1 MELESKFFQS
11 FFYPFFIGVILSMI
25 SIILFSIIFTNN
37 YIDKK
42 TSLNLIELERNN
54 AKVNLNTI
62 KISLSTF
69 LLKIQASINE
79 IITSYQKTSKAIL
92 LNPNLSKNL
101 DDKYLKCA
109 LDLNDTEIAQDI
121 NKLKYMAYWFLDKG
135 MNKEKLKDNSIEK
148 KQLIAFNQII
158 PNLFSVFASTNS
170 SIFGF
175 YFYFESSELYLS
187 FPLYADYIWNFTKIL
202 DNYPDNPI
210 WCTNQEGKV
219 YDIYKC
225 RCREFYINIQKAK
238 TDIFDY
244 NSVNNKNRTIFVTEF
259 YYQSGMNFTN
269 VFTICV
275 QFDEP
280 ISGGKAYVCA
290 DIGKDSLIFNF
301 DNINNKL
308 NGYFLVAPVGFN
320 KVFYFPQSKEYAYTP
335 MENIFANN
343 KNFFLEEKVY
353 FLNHVQKLMTSNY
366 IKYIKD
372 DRETFLEE
380 VYTNGQNSNEQYFN
394 LDGEAFNFS
403 IYPIVFENIAG
414 KKEHVLNIIYIY
426 NEQILTKGIKLISNI
441 FVQIILELIIF
452 VVFGSGLLYLVVLSF
467 NILAKYIVIPIKN
480 VNYMLKGIN
489 IGGENRLDYLECL
502 KKRQEDN
509 IEMLEKMYEKEDK
522 NIKKKNENENN
533 NDNNGDNVDEDENL
547 DNSPLINK
555 EENDENDS
563 QEEITNEDREDL
575 INLKIDYDKKYDE
588 ESEFIEKES
597 SFYNFDENLLQY
609 RPLEIDHLIKSLI
622 ELKGASTLTSSDQ
635 TIKNIIDYSYS
646 EDIFRNF
653 KNKEGE
659 IICQSNIGN
668 LQSQLFE
675 FDKAIYHLVNSLQ
688 DNKLKKFLSRN
699 LYDELD
705 ESDNLLNKISLSF
718 NHNRNHDRINLLAER
733 QQNNFRDNFSQKIIG
748 VLINTRYPRL
758 IYCYYKF
765 FSLLQKTKNSNNIK
779 GQFMN
784 TTFHS
789 INYYHKIIIQY
800 IFLSFA
806 KNDLIKIGESILDYI
821 EFLIKFKL
829 KTNVD
834 NEYLLDIKNIN
845 RPELKNK
852 RQYKKYI
859 FYKIV
864 NWFILFD
871 DYVSYVKNQ
880 TQLLNDKSIIEEIS
894 QNLNSEDNEFN
905 AGTQSVFLLR
915 VNIQREEYLKGK
927 FANKC
932 NHYSDALFYFI
943 RAAQKNSIVLDGLIK
958 KKALIKIFKI
968 GNKLGKKFK
977 NYGISQWLMKENFL
991 EFEKSKIRTKNKR
1004 SSYFDYKEKDII
1016 IQIKNNSTF
1025 DKEIS
1030 ETKSKITE
1038 DINECCAKNAK
1049 DIIIIIDFN
1058 IYNPEQISLTDK
1070 IESYINQTTI
1080 ILEDYLSSNDR
1091 LSVFI
1096 YTSQY
1101 KIICPLLYKNKI
1113 DLDNF
1118 TDDLIN
1124 FKKEILK
1131 EKEEESENDIEEEFN
1146 INEINN
1152 KKIKKT
1158 EIEFQKGSNNNF
1170 SDSQSQESFSGEKNV
1185 IKISDKVKG
1194 LVDTINYSKKYLKIK
1209 EGIKNERYLII
1220 FTDLFNYYKITDEV
1234 ILNNINNLEEDNI
1247 IFLLVGKNNLEND
1260 IKGKNT
1266 LLDEDDEKEL
1276 KKILLNKFDKRSE
1289 IIYYE
1294 NMKKIKNILSNNV
1307 IKDNII
1313 FPNEI
1318 YK

>member
-1 MELESKFFQS
+1 MD
-11 FFYPFFIGVILSMI
+11 
-25 SIILFSIIFTNN
+25 FS
-37 YIDKK
+37 
-42 TSLNLIELERNN
+42 
-54 AKVNLNTI
+54 
-62 KISLSTF
+62 
-69 LLKIQASINE
+69 
-79 IITSYQKTSKAIL
+79 
-92 LNPNLSKNL
+92 
-101 DDKYLKCA
+101 
-109 LDLNDTEIAQDI
+109 
-121 NKLKYMAYWFLDKG
+121 
-135 MNKEKLKDNSIEK
+135 
-148 KQLIAFNQII
+148 
-158 PNLFSVFASTNS
+158 
-170 SIFGF
+170 
-175 YFYFESSELYLS
+175 
-187 FPLYADYIWNFTKIL
+187 
-202 DNYPDNPI
+202 
-210 WCTNQEGKV
+210 
-219 YDIYKC
+219 
-225 RCREFYINIQKAK
+225 
-238 TDIFDY
+238 
-244 NSVNNKNRTIFVTEF
+244 
-259 YYQSGMNFTN
+259 N

-290 DIGKDSLIFNF
+290 DIGQDSLIFNF

-308 NGYFLVAPVGFN
+308 NGYFLVVPVGFN
-320 KVFYFPQSKEYAYTP
+320 KIFYFPQSMEYANTP
-335 MENIFANN
+335 MENIFGNN

-366 IKYIKD
+366 IKYIKE
-372 DRETFLEE
+372 DRESFFEE
-380 VYTNGQNSNEQYFN
+380 VYTNGQNSNDQYFYLN
-394 LDGEAFNFS
+394 GQAFNFS
-403 IYPIVFENIAG
+403 IYPIVFENTAG
-414 KKEHVLNIIYIY
+414 KKEHVLNIIYVY
-426 NEQILTKGIKLISNI
+426 NEKILTKGIKLISNI

-467 NILAKYIVIPIKN
+467 NILVKYIVIPIKN

-489 IGGENRLDYLECL
+489 IGGENRLDYLDYL

-509 IEMLEKMYEKEDK
+509 IEMLEKIYEKEDK
-522 NIKKKNENENN
+522 NIKKKNEKGEDNN
-533 NDNNGDNVDEDENL
+533 NDNNDIDKDENL
-547 DNSPLINK
+547 DNTPLINK

-563 QEEITNEDREDL
+563 QEEITNEDNEDL

-622 ELKGASTLTSSDQ
+622 EFKGASILTSSDQ

-675 FDKAIYHLVNSLQ
+675 YDKAIYHLANALQ
-688 DNKLKKFLSRN
+688 ENKLKSYLSRN

-718 NHNRNHDRINLLAER
+718 NHNRNNDRINLLAEK
-733 QQNNFRDNFSQKIIG
+733 QQNNFKDNFSQKIIG
-748 VLINTRYPRL
+748 VLINIRYPRL

-765 FSLLQKTKNSNNIK
+765 FSLLQKSKDNNNIK

-784 TTFHS
+784 TIFHS

-834 NEYLLDIKNIN
+834 NEYFLDIKNIN

-880 TQLLNDKSIIEEIS
+880 TQLLADKNIIEEIS

-915 VNIQREEYLKGK
+915 VNIQIEEYLKGK
-927 FANKC
+927 FAKKC
-932 NHYSDALFYFI
+932 KNYCDALFYFI

-958 KKALIKIFKI
+958 KKALIKILKV
-968 GNKLGKKFK
+968 GNILGKKFK
-977 NYGISQWLMKENFL
+977 NYGISPWLMKENFL
-991 EFEKSKIRTKNKR
+991 EFEKAKIRNMNKR
-1004 SSYFDYKEKDII
+1004 RSYFDHKEKDII
-1016 IQIKNNSTF
+1016 IKIQNNSTF

-1030 ETKSKITE
+1030 ETKNKITE
-1038 DINECCAKNAK
+1038 DINECCAKIAK

-1058 IYNPEQISLTDK
+1058 IYDPDQISLTDK
-1070 IESYINQTTI
+1070 IESYINQASM

-1101 KIICPLLYKNKI
+1101 KIICPLLSKNEI
-1113 DLDNF
+1113 DIDNF
-1118 TDDLIN
+1118 TNDLIN
-1124 FKKEILK
+1124 YKKEIFK
-1131 EKEEESENDIEEEFN
+1131 ENEEEESENDIEEDFN
-1146 INEINN
+1146 INEINSE
-1152 KKIKKT
+1152 KIKKT
-1158 EIEFQKGSNNNF
+1158 ELEFHKGSNNNF
-1170 SDSQSQESFSGEKNV
+1170 SDSQNQESFVGEKNV

-1220 FTDLFNYYKITDEV
+1220 FTDLFNFYKITDEV

-1266 LLDEDDEKEL
+1266 LLDENDEKEL
-1276 KKILLNKFDKRSE
+1276 KK
-1289 IIYYE
+1289 YC
-1294 NMKKIKNILSNNV
+1294 
-1307 IKDNII
+1307 
-1313 FPNEI
+1313 
-1318 YK
+1318 

>member
-1 MELESKFFQS
+1 MD
-11 FFYPFFIGVILSMI
+11 
-25 SIILFSIIFTNN
+25 FS
-37 YIDKK
+37 
-42 TSLNLIELERNN
+42 
-54 AKVNLNTI
+54 
-62 KISLSTF
+62 
-69 LLKIQASINE
+69 
-79 IITSYQKTSKAIL
+79 
-92 LNPNLSKNL
+92 
-101 DDKYLKCA
+101 
-109 LDLNDTEIAQDI
+109 
-121 NKLKYMAYWFLDKG
+121 
-135 MNKEKLKDNSIEK
+135 
-148 KQLIAFNQII
+148 
-158 PNLFSVFASTNS
+158 
-170 SIFGF
+170 
-175 YFYFESSELYLS
+175 
-187 FPLYADYIWNFTKIL
+187 
-202 DNYPDNPI
+202 
-210 WCTNQEGKV
+210 
-219 YDIYKC
+219 
-225 RCREFYINIQKAK
+225 
-238 TDIFDY
+238 
-244 NSVNNKNRTIFVTEF
+244 
-259 YYQSGMNFTN
+259 N

-290 DIGKDSLIFNF
+290 DIGQDSLIFNF

-308 NGYFLVAPVGFN
+308 NGYFLVVPVGFN
-320 KVFYFPQSKEYAYTP
+320 KIFYFPQSMEYANTP
-335 MENIFANN
+335 MENIFGNN

-366 IKYIKD
+366 IKYIKE
-372 DRETFLEE
+372 DRESFFEE
-380 VYTNGQNSNEQYFN
+380 VYTNGQNSNDQYFYLN
-394 LDGEAFNFS
+394 GQAFNFS
-403 IYPIVFENIAG
+403 IYPIVFENTAG
-414 KKEHVLNIIYIY
+414 KKEHVLNIIYVY
-426 NEQILTKGIKLISNI
+426 NEKILTKGIKLISNI

-467 NILAKYIVIPIKN
+467 NILVKYIVIPIKN

-489 IGGENRLDYLECL
+489 IGGENRLDYLDYL

-509 IEMLEKMYEKEDK
+509 IEMLEKIYEKEDK
-522 NIKKKNENENN
+522 NIKKKNEKGEDNN
-533 NDNNGDNVDEDENL
+533 NDNNDIDKDENL
-547 DNSPLINK
+547 DNTPLINK

-563 QEEITNEDREDL
+563 QEEITNEDNEDL

-622 ELKGASTLTSSDQ
+622 EFKGASILTSSDQ

-675 FDKAIYHLVNSLQ
+675 YDKAIYHLANALQ
-688 DNKLKKFLSRN
+688 ENKLKSYLSRN

-718 NHNRNHDRINLLAER
+718 NHNRNNDRINLLAEK
-733 QQNNFRDNFSQKIIG
+733 QQNNFKDNFSQKIIG
-748 VLINTRYPRL
+748 VLINIRYPRL

-765 FSLLQKTKNSNNIK
+765 FSLLQKSKDNNNIK

-784 TTFHS
+784 TIFHS

-834 NEYLLDIKNIN
+834 NEYFLDIKNIN

-880 TQLLNDKSIIEEIS
+880 TQLLADKNIIEEIS

-927 FANKC
+927 FAKKC
-932 NHYSDALFYFI
+932 KNYCDALFYFI

-958 KKALIKIFKI
+958 KKALIKILKV
-968 GNKLGKKFK
+968 GNILGKKFK
-977 NYGISQWLMKENFL
+977 NYGISPWLMKENFL
-991 EFEKSKIRTKNKR
+991 EFEKAKIRNMNKR
-1004 SSYFDYKEKDII
+1004 RSYFDHKEKDII
-1016 IQIKNNSTF
+1016 IKIQNNSTF

-1030 ETKSKITE
+1030 ETKNKITE
-1038 DINECCAKNAK
+1038 DINECCAKIAK

-1058 IYNPEQISLTDK
+1058 IYDPDQISLTDK
-1070 IESYINQTTI
+1070 IESYINQASM

-1101 KIICPLLYKNKI
+1101 KIICPLLSKNEI
-1113 DLDNF
+1113 DIDNF
-1118 TDDLIN
+1118 TNDLIN
-1124 FKKEILK
+1124 YKKEIFK
-1131 EKEEESENDIEEEFN
+1131 ENEEEESENDIEEDFN
-1146 INEINN
+1146 INEINSE
-1152 KKIKKT
+1152 KIKK
-1158 EIEFQKGSNNNF
+1158 QN
-1170 SDSQSQESFSGEKNV
+1170 
-1185 IKISDKVKG
+1185 
-1194 LVDTINYSKKYLKIK
+1194 
-1209 EGIKNERYLII
+1209 
-1220 FTDLFNYYKITDEV
+1220 
-1234 ILNNINNLEEDNI
+1234 
-1247 IFLLVGKNNLEND
+1247 
-1260 IKGKNT
+1260 
-1266 LLDEDDEKEL
+1266 
-1276 KKILLNKFDKRSE
+1276 
-1289 IIYYE
+1289 
-1294 NMKKIKNILSNNV
+1294 
-1307 IKDNII
+1307 
-1313 FPNEI
+1313 
-1318 YK
+1318 